1 MLPYF
6 SGGFLSV
13 GLACKSWTTQEQQNY
28 QAGSESESY
37 CSRALTL
44 ASLFPKA
51 NIGWLSFSAWL
62 FPIPRS
68 TGIPKFLSSA
78 VSGVERANGD
88 RGKGCSICSLQAKA
102 FLAVK
107 EPGAISL

>member
-62 FPIPRS
+62 FPIPSS

-78 VSGVERANGD
+78 VSGVRGQMETEGRAAA
-88 RGKGCSICSLQAKA
+88 SAA
-102 FLAVK
+102 FRQKLFWQ
-107 EPGAISL
+107 